1 MNGCEGCSGIFAN
14 QSINCA
20 MRQIVRN
27 YGARNNLKSMKR
39 GDLAFFYHRFVSS
52 RDPETIKMRNK
63 KEKYHLVPYHL
74 FIYLFQRQGRNRG
87 FQGLNYLLL
96 L

>member
-1 MNGCEGCSGIFAN
+1 
-14 QSINCA
+14 

-63 KEKYHLVPYHL
+63 KEKYHVVPYHL
-74 FIYLFQRQGRNRG
+74 FIPKTGKKPWFSGAKLFIIIATAKNRR
-87 FQGLNYLLL
+87 
-96 L
+96 